1 MVAFARPSPPPL
13 SSKIFATLPFVLFS
27 WYLIFRPLLGYLETP
42 ASRASA
48 EPSASSIGTTTADW
62 QNRAFLFALL
72 AITLLLALAN
82 WSRLNFARL
91 RSPPIMSLAA
101 FLLFAGA
108 SVTWAYSR
116 EISFNRYCLELMV
129 LTPIILPFAMG
140 SPARDTVRSLYWCYA
155 LAILINVIVV
165 LNQKPMMTPEG
176 TIFGYFGYFG
186 FKQYLGQCASA
197 AILLSFYE
205 VLFSGWRRYL
215 AILIAIASVFLVF
228 ASESK
233 GSLVFMLVAPCI
245 AGVAILISGKLRV
258 SALLVL
264 LAIPATYIAASMVS
278 STNLV
283 NRISYMIYGDST
295 LTGRTVIWDFIHR
308 EIAQRPWFGWGF
320 RSFWLV
326 GNDAP
331 SVTQAPYWVKHM
343 TGSHSGYLDVKIET
357 GVIGYWLF
365 LIFIMATLYAIERV
379 RRRDPL
385 RAWILLS
392 LALYVTITNL
402 IETLWLSTNDPMW
415 FLFVLVAAETTRYS
429 AVPKANPTTTRRH
442 GPVRKS
448 GPIRRGG
455 LPQGVRTVAG
465 RRPV

>member
-13 SSKIFATLPFVLFS
+13 TSKIFATLPFVLFS

-42 ASRASA
+42 AIKASA
-48 EPSASSIGTTTADW
+48 EQSASSLGTTTADW
-62 QNRAFLFALL
+62 ENRAFLLALL
-72 AITLLLALAN
+72 ATTLLLAFAN
-82 WSRLNFARL
+82 RPRLNFARL
-91 RSPPIMSLAA
+91 RTPPIMSLAV

-140 SPARDTVRSLYWCYA
+140 SPIRDTVRSLFWCYA

-165 LNQKPMMTPEG
+165 LNQKPVMTPEG

-186 FKQYLGQCASA
+186 FKQYLGQCASV
-197 AILLSFYE
+197 AILLAFYE
-205 VLFSGWRRYL
+205 VILPGWRRFV
-215 AILIAIASVFLVF
+215 AILVAIGAVFLVF

-233 GSLVFMLVAPCI
+233 GSLVFMLVAPCV
-245 AGVAILISGKLRV
+245 AGVALVISGKLRV

-295 LTGRTVIWDFIHR
+295 LTGRTVIWDFIYR
-308 EIAQRPWFGWGF
+308 EIAQRPWLGWGF

-343 TGSHSGYLDVKIET
+343 TGSHSGYLDVRIET
-357 GVIGYWLF
+357 GIIGYWLF
-365 LIFIMATLYAIERV
+365 LIFIVATLYAIERV
-379 RRRDPL
+379 RRQDPL

-429 AVPKANPTTTRRH
+429 RVPKPIPVTARRQGLTRN
-442 GPVRKS
+442 S

-455 LPQGVRTVAG
+455 LPQGVRTS
-465 RRPV
+465 R